1 MSIAGIELHE
11 VEFVREYWHD
21 VFESFVEDCAA
32 GLTPNPDL
40 SCNRHIKF
48 RALLHHSRS
57 LGARFLATGHY
68 ARICRQCDLSASPR
82 PVTNARACVSTDN
95 LAREMDSC
103 SPLS

>member
-1 MSIAGIELHE
+1 VAVAGIELHE

-48 RALLHHSRS
+48 RALLHHTRS

-68 ARICRQCDLSASPR
+68 ARICRRCDLSASPR
-82 PVTNARACVSTDN
+82 PGRVCELTTG
-95 LAREMDSC
+95 MGIDSR
-103 SPLS
+103 SPLSSVR

>member
-1 MSIAGIELHE
+1 MAVAGIELHE

-48 RALLHHSRS
+48 RALLHHTRS

-68 ARICRQCDLSASPR
+68 ARICRRCDLSASPR
-82 PVTNARACVSTDN
+82 PGRVCELTTGMGID
-95 LAREMDSC
+95 
-103 SPLS
+103 SPLSSVR